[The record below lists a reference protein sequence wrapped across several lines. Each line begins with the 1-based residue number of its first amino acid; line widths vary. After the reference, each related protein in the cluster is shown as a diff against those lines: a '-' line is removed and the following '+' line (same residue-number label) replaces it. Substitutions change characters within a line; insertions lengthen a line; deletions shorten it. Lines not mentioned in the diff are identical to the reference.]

1 MAELYVE
8 MHRGRRN
15 NLTTLASAL
24 IKNDGLRKEMD
35 EEEATAM
42 IWRLASPELF
52 LLLRDIEGIN
62 GEQYALWLEDS
73 LRMLLLR

>member
-1 MAELYVE
+1 
-8 MHRGRRN
+8 
-15 NLTTLASAL
+15 
-24 IKNDGLRKEMD
+24 MD